1 VIDGPGLF
9 ARYAY
14 PPNALGYCGPGD
26 PDGLLE
32 EGAAFDPS
40 MGGDAR
46 GEIRA
51 ATREI
56 ADRARSFEG
65 AWPYLE
71 LIAVANRIRDP
82 LDRRVVEAYWVGNSL
97 LDAVT
102 PSLLGG
108 SIESRFRPRTGRA
121 WEKLVEVFPAASRPH
136 HSFHV
141 FAIYPWVGLL
151 RTGHVDEPL
160 RVLDQCRVRWG
171 LVEEVHGDVALVRSR
186 PLTWEGG
193 KLGYGPARL
202 ETATVARSGLGFV
215 GGLRPGEWVSLHW
228 DWISDRL
235 TKRQRESLAH
245 YSALSLAAVNGT
257 AHPAPN
263 AVLS

>member
-1 VIDGPGLF
+1 VIDGPRLF

-26 PDGLLE
+26 PGGLLE
-32 EGAAFDPS
+32 EGATFDPR
-40 MGGDAR
+40 GD
-46 GEIRA
+46 GETPKDLLT

-65 AWPYLE
+65 AWPYLQ
-71 LIAVANRIRDP
+71 LIAGANGIPDP
-82 LDRRVVEAYWVGNSL
+82 LDRSVVEAYWVGNPL

-102 PSLLGG
+102 PKLLGG
-108 SIESRFRPRTGRA
+108 SIESRFRRRSGRA
-121 WEKLVEVFPAASRPH
+121 WERLAEVFPAASRPH

-141 FAIYPWVGLL
+141 FAIYPWIGLL
-151 RTGHVDEPL
+151 RAGHVDEPL

-186 PLTWEGG
+186 PLTWHAG

-202 ETATVARSGLGFV
+202 ETATLASSGLGFV
-215 GGLRPGEWVSLHW
+215 AGLRPGEWVSLHW
-228 DWISDRL
+228 DWVSDRL
-235 TKRQRESLAH
+235 TQRQRGALAH

-257 AHPAPN
+257 PHPAPN

>member
-1 VIDGPGLF
+1 MIDGPHLF

-26 PDGLLE
+26 TRGLLE
-32 EGAAFDPS
+32 EGSATDPP
-40 MGGDAR
+40 GDER
-46 GEIRA
+46 RLKESRT

-56 ADRARSFEG
+56 AERARSFEG

-71 LIAVANRIRDP
+71 LIAGSNGIRDA
-82 LDRRVVEAYWVGNSL
+82 LDRRVVEAYWVGNAL
-97 LDAVT
+97 LDSVT
-102 PSLLGG
+102 PTLLAG
-108 SIESRFRPRTGRA
+108 SIESRFRRRTGRA
-121 WEKLVEVFPAASRPH
+121 WDKLTEVFPAASRPH

-151 RTGHVDEPL
+151 RAGHVDEPL

-171 LVEEVHGDVALVRSR
+171 LVEAIEGDVAVVRSR
-186 PLTWEGG
+186 PLAWDRGM
-193 KLGYGPARL
+193 LGYGPARL
-202 ETATVARSGLGFV
+202 ETATLTRGGLGFV
-215 GGLRPGEWVSLHW
+215 SGLRAGDWVSMHW

-235 TKRQRESLAH
+235 TQRQRRALIH

-257 AHPAPN
+257 AHPAPS